1 MGKALKAWENNLS
14 LSLYILYIFFLEL
27 QYTCVCN
34 SFLDS
39 RRFRNI
45 AAGNLQVDPG
55 WYLVS
60 RVNVA

>member
-1 MGKALKAWENNLS
+1 MSVDGESIESMGKQ
-14 LSLYILYIFFLEL
+14 YIYIYFILFYMHIEL

-45 AAGNLQVDPG
+45 AAGNL
-55 WYLVS
+55 
-60 RVNVA
+60 

>member
-1 MGKALKAWENNLS
+1 MSVDGESIESMGNQHVI
-14 LSLYILYIFFLEL
+14 YINIYLEL

-45 AAGNLQVDPG
+45 AAGNL
-55 WYLVS
+55 
-60 RVNVA
+60 